1 MGFRGVTMR
10 GENYARG
17 QWLFACAVHNV
28 MKAVRFVAGSR
39 KPGAMEA
46 IVGVA

>member
-28 MKAVRFVAGSR
+28 MKAVRFIASSR
-39 KPGAMEA
+39 KLVATEA
-46 IVGVA
+46 IVTVA